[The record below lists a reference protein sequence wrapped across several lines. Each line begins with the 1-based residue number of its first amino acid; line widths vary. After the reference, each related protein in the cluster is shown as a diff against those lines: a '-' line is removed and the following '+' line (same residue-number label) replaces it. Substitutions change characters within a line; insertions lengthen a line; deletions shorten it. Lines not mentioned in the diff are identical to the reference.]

1 MATIVIYGPP
11 GTNRTRYAMLFA
23 IAFGCDYIVPDF
35 TSDEDLVPEALHL
48 TEQVPSEV
56 PPGVEVLSVE
66 EALKAFS
73 TF

>member
-1 MATIVIYGPP
+1 
-11 GTNRTRYAMLFA
+11 MLFA